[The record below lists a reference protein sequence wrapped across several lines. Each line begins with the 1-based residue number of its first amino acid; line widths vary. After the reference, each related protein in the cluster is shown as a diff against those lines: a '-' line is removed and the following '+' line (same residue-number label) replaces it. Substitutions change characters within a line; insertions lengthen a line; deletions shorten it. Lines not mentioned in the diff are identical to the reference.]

1 MLERERGRL
10 DIRGNFLP
18 VTFQDGYNMWMRNK
32 LIAIAQSRMRA
43 ETKAEMTKCHCESL
57 GKELDLLY

>member
-1 MLERERGRL
+1 MLEKERARP
-10 DIRGNFLP
+10 DMRGNFLP
-18 VTFQDGYNMWMRNK
+18 VTFQDGMWMRNK
-32 LIAIAQSRMRA
+32 PIAIAQSRTRA